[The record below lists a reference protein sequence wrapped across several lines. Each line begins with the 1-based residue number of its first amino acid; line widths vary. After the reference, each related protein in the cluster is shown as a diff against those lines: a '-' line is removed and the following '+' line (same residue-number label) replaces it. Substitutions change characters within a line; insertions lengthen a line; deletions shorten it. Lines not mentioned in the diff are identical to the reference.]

1 MTSFERFSEFNG
13 RNAILFHNEVFGKQ
27 MKETTLVAYFIK
39 VTTRPSLTRLRIIR
53 EINRV
58 H

>member
-13 RNAILFHNEVFGKQ
+13 RNAILFHKKVLGKQ
-27 MKETTLVAYFIK
+27 MKETTLVTYLIK